1 MYKELKMKERPKW
14 DWEPERLIFKR
25 TRENKIREKENK
37 KISNR
42 VKKKVQKQEAL
53 KNNIKAVG

>member
-1 MYKELKMKERPKW
+1 MNKIQQQRIKKRPKW
-14 DWEPERLIFKR
+14 DWEPERLIFRR

-42 VKKKVQKQEAL
+42 AKKKVANKS
-53 KNNIKAVG
+53 KKINRGK

>member
-1 MYKELKMKERPKW
+1 MQKELKMRERPKW
-14 DWEPERLIFKR
+14 DWEAERLIFRR

-42 VKKKVQKQEAL
+42 AKKKVASKSKKL
-53 KNNIKAVG
+53 NRGK